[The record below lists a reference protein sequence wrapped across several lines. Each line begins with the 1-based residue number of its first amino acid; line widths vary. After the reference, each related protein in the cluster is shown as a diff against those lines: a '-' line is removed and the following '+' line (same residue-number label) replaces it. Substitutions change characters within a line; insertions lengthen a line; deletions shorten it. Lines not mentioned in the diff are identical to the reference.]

1 MNHKNKKAMENWSE
15 TKPDGWLLTEI
26 EEKAALEAAGIV
38 KQSRVDYLASLHPNL
53 PKQSPELTDDE
64 AMVALIRA
72 NKLKETQ
79 LEWNRIASERRKI
92 EREAGEALLREWNYE
107 RFYREMKSK
116 AWEVAKPEIR
126 EDGRFFIYNQNTA
139 PLIKTICFKLSRD
152 PRYETEM
159 GFKFSN
165 GLIIRG
171 EYGAGKSFI
180 PGLVAIKND
189 IASHAGEKPVLA
201 IEQEILRSKNINPS
215 SLSVLQSN
223 DELMSPTISPGSQVL
238 INTDD
243 TEIHEGIYALEDRNG
258 LVVLRHCRVIPG
270 DNAVMLSTERDAEM
284 NTKHL
289 NNEEFKR
296 YKVLGRVVSVVNWL

>member
-1 MNHKNKKAMENWSE
+1 M
-15 TKPDGWLLTEI
+15 
-26 EEKAALEAAGIV
+26 
-38 KQSRVDYLASLHPNL
+38 
-53 PKQSPELTDDE
+53 
-64 AMVALIRA
+64 
-72 NKLKETQ
+72 
-79 LEWNRIASERRKI
+79 
-92 EREAGEALLREWNYE
+92 
-107 RFYREMKSK
+107 
-116 AWEVAKPEIR
+116 
-126 EDGRFFIYNQNTA
+126 
-139 PLIKTICFKLSRD
+139 
-152 PRYETEM
+152 
-159 GFKFSN
+159 
-165 GLIIRG
+165 
-171 EYGAGKSFI
+171 
-180 PGLVAIKND
+180 
-189 IASHAGEKPVLA
+189 LA

-296 YKVLGRVVSVVNWL
+296 YKVLGRVVSVVNCL

>member
-1 MNHKNKKAMENWSE
+1 MKSNDENIKK
-15 TKPDGWLLTEI
+15 EI
-26 EEKAALEAAGIV
+26 GLRIQTLR
-38 KQSRVDYLASLHPNL
+38 KQSGMTAGDLQQVTGIGLSTLQNYEAGLRQPSIPAIKKIAHALKASAPYIAC
-53 PKQSPELTDDE
+53 LTD
-64 AMVALIRA
+64 
-72 NKLKETQ
+72 NP
-79 LEWNRIASERRKI
+79 
-92 EREAGEALLREWNYE
+92 
-107 RFYREMKSK
+107 F
-116 AWEVAKPEIR
+116 PP
-126 EDGRFFIYNQNTA
+126 QNTNA
-139 PLIKTICFKLSRD
+139 PV
-152 PRYETEM
+152 
-159 GFKFSN
+159 
-165 GLIIRG
+165 
-171 EYGAGKSFI
+171 I

-258 LVVLRHCRVIPG
+258 QVVLRHCRVIPG